1 MRDFNHNLA
10 AVNDFFIQ
18 VLDGRIKGDEI
29 DKKAFS
35 FFGLQGPWYT
45 VGYKMAVMVEKRYGR
60 PALIACMLDRRL
72 LLARYN
78 TVAEETNRRGKEHLP
93 LWSPQVLKA
102 VAIAP

>member
-1 MRDFNHNLA
+1 
-10 AVNDFFIQ
+10 
-18 VLDGRIKGDEI
+18 
-29 DKKAFS
+29 
-35 FFGLQGPWYT
+35 
-45 VGYKMAVMVEKRYGR
+45 MAVMVEKRYGR

-78 TVAEETNRRGKEHLP
+78 SVAEETNRAGKEHLA